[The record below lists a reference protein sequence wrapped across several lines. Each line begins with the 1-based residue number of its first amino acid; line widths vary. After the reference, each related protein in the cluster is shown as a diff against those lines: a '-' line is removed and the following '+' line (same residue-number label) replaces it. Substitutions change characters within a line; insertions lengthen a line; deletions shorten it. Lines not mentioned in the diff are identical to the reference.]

1 MTRTL
6 HRQKYLASLFVLLF
20 SFSVKAEEVRIGVV
34 SQLTGATATFGQE
47 NANGIMLAHKKLKKA
62 GNHTL
67 KLFVEDDKSEA
78 IESTNAT
85 RKLLNVDKVSVMIGA
100 PTSSLALA
108 SAPIVQEAKIPFITP
123 TATNAKVTQM
133 GSFISRACFTDD
145 FQGVVMAKFAIN
157 DLKLS
162 KGVILTEITSDY
174 SQGLSQSFKKEFLKL
189 GGKLVGDDELTYS
202 AKDTDFQSILRKV
215 KRAKADFIFI
225 PGYYV
230 EVGHILKQA
239 RAQGIN
245 IPVLGGDGWDS
256 PVLFE
261 IAGAASANN
270 IYISNHF
277 ASDDSSPKVQEFVK
291 LYQTTYK
298 SNPGSFAALGY
309 DTYGMVAEAIKTAK
323 STKPEDINAALTT
336 LKDYQGITGTI
347 TLDKN
352 RNPVKSAVILEGANG
367 KFKFRT
373 RVNP

>member
-1 MTRTL
+1 MTRNQ
-6 HRQKYLASLFVLLF
+6 HRQKYLAALFVFLL
-20 SFSVKAEEVRIGVV
+20 SFTVKADEIRIGVV

-47 NANGIMLAHKKLKKA
+47 NANGIMLAHKKLKKV
-62 GNHTL
+62 GDHTL

-145 FQGVVMAKFAIN
+145 FQGVVMAKFALN

-162 KGVILTEITSDY
+162 KGIILTEITSDY

-189 GGKLVGDDELTYS
+189 GGKLVGDGDLTYS

-261 IAGAASANN
+261 IAGPSATN

-277 ASDDSSPKVQEFVK
+277 ASDDSNPRVQEFVK

-309 DTYGMVAEAIKTAK
+309 DAYGMVVEAIKKAK
-323 STKPEDINAALTT
+323 STKPEDINQALTT
-336 LKDYQGITGTI
+336 LKNYEGITGTI
-347 TLDKN
+347 SLDKN
-352 RNPVKSAVILEGANG
+352 RNPIKSAVILEGANG

>member
-1 MTRTL
+1 MIRNQ
-6 HRQKYLASLFVLLF
+6 HRQKYLAALFIFLL
-20 SFSVKAEEVRIGVV
+20 SFTVKADEIRIGVV

-47 NANGIMLAHKKLKKA
+47 NANGIMLAHKKLKKV
-62 GNHTL
+62 GDHTL

-145 FQGVVMAKFAIN
+145 FQGVVMAKFALN

-162 KGVILTEITSDY
+162 KGIILTEITSDY

-189 GGKLVGDDELTYS
+189 GGKLVGDEDLTYS

-261 IAGAASANN
+261 IAGPSATN

-277 ASDDSSPKVQEFVK
+277 ASDDSNPRVQEFVK

-298 SNPGSFAALGY
+298 SSPGSFAALGY
-309 DTYGMVAEAIKTAK
+309 DAYGMVVEAIKKAK
-323 STKPEDINAALTT
+323 STKSEDINQALTT
-336 LKDYQGITGTI
+336 LKNYEGITGTI
-347 TLDKN
+347 SLDKN
-352 RNPVKSAVILEGANG
+352 RNPIKSAVILEGANG

>member
-1 MTRTL
+1 MTRTQ
-6 HRQKYLASLFVLLF
+6 HRQNYLAALFVFLL
-20 SFSVKAEEVRIGVV
+20 SFTVKADEIRIGVV

-47 NANGIMLAHKKLKKA
+47 NANGIMLSHKKLKKV
-62 GNHTL
+62 GDHTL

-145 FQGVVMAKFAIN
+145 FQGVVMAKFALN

-162 KGVILTEITSDY
+162 KGIILTEITSDY

-189 GGKLVGDDELTYS
+189 GGKLVGDGDLTYS

-261 IAGAASANN
+261 VAGPSATN

-277 ASDDSSPKVQEFVK
+277 ASDDSNPRVQEFVK
-291 LYQTTYK
+291 LYETTYK
-298 SNPGSFAALGY
+298 SSPGSFAALGY
-309 DTYGMVAEAIKTAK
+309 DAYGMVVEAIKKAK
-323 STKPEDINAALTT
+323 STKPEDINQALTT
-336 LKDYQGITGTI
+336 LKNYEGITGTI
-347 TLDKN
+347 SLDKN
-352 RNPVKSAVILEGANG
+352 RNPIKSAVILEGANG